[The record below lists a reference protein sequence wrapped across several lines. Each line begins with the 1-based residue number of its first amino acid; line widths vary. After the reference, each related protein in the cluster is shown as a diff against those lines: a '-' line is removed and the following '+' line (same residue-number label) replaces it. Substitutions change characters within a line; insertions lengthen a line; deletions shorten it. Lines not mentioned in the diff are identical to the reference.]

1 MKNARLVLVAGAGQ
15 LPLELY
21 RYERAQGRDPLVLTG
36 QGIAAEPELE
46 AVAAAKLPL
55 GQVMQFLD
63 AIQQG
68 GGTDLVFLGK
78 VGRLPVEDYQPDARV
93 RAALQAIG
101 GDQAGDDA
109 LLRAWSACFVEAGL
123 RLRSVQDLLPDA
135 VVPPGS
141 LSQRTP
147 SASEKAS
154 LARGFA
160 VAKALGAVDVGQA
173 VVVQAG
179 LVLGLEALEGT
190 DALITRCADLRTQS
204 REAPLLIK
212 TAKPQ
217 QDLRL
222 DLPALGPT
230 TVALLAAQGYGGVAL
245 EAGKSLLIAREES
258 RKLADEAGLF
268 LWGMASPAN
277 PITKPE
283 PVPEPTSIS
292 TSTPGGT
299 AAPCA
304 ER

>member
-1 MKNARLVLVAGAGQ
+1 MWAR
-15 LPLELY
+15 
-21 RYERAQGRDPLVLTG
+21 R
-36 QGIAAEPELE
+36 
-46 AVAAAKLPL
+46 
-55 GQVMQFLD
+55 
-63 AIQQG
+63 
-68 GGTDLVFLGK
+68 
-78 VGRLPVEDYQPDARV
+78 
-93 RAALQAIG
+93 
-101 GDQAGDDA
+101 
-109 LLRAWSACFVEAGL
+109 
-123 RLRSVQDLLPDA
+123 
-135 VVPPGS
+135 
-141 LSQRTP
+141 
-147 SASEKAS
+147 
-154 LARGFA
+154 
-160 VAKALGAVDVGQA
+160 
-173 VVVQAG
+173 VVQAG

-258 RKLADEAGLF
+258 CKLADEAGLF
-268 LWGMASPAN
+268 LWGMASPA
-277 PITKPE
+277 KPE
-283 PVPEPTSIS
+283 PEHESTSIS

>member
-1 MKNARLVLVAGAGQ
+1 M
-15 LPLELY
+15 
-21 RYERAQGRDPLVLTG
+21 
-36 QGIAAEPELE
+36 
-46 AVAAAKLPL
+46 
-55 GQVMQFLD
+55 
-63 AIQQG
+63 
-68 GGTDLVFLGK
+68 
-78 VGRLPVEDYQPDARV
+78 
-93 RAALQAIG
+93 
-101 GDQAGDDA
+101 
-109 LLRAWSACFVEAGL
+109 
-123 RLRSVQDLLPDA
+123 
-135 VVPPGS
+135 
-141 LSQRTP
+141 
-147 SASEKAS
+147 
-154 LARGFA
+154 
-160 VAKALGAVDVGQA
+160 GQA

-277 PITKPE
+277 PNPNPKPE
-283 PVPEPTSIS
+283 PEPEPTSIS
-292 TSTPGGT
+292 TSMPGGT